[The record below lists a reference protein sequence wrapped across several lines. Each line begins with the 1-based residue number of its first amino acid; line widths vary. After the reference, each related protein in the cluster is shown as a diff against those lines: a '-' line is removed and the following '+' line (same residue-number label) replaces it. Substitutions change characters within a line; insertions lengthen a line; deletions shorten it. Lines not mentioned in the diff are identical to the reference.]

1 MLEDLKLL
9 LGILNDQKDEVLE
22 LLIRQA
28 TFEVKSYTN
37 RDDVA
42 NLKDLILQIAI
53 IKYNRMGTEGLAS
66 ESYSGSSYSYIDTYP
81 DNIIKHLKRMR
92 RLKTI

>member
-28 TFEVKSYTN
+28 TFEVKSFTN

-81 DNIIKHLKRMR
+81 DNIIKALKRMR

>member
-9 LGILNDQKDEVLE
+9 LGILNSEKDEVLQ

-28 TFEVKSYTN
+28 TFEVKSFTN

-42 NLKDLILQIAI
+42 NLKDIILQIAI

-81 DNIIKHLKRMR
+81 ENIIKTLKKMR